1 MKCTPELMKLIANSI
16 ESIDYGSIEIGLAE
30 KGEFIEVIVKEKIRI
45 SKLQVKIPVE

>member
-1 MKCTPELMKLIANSI
+1 MKCTPELMKLIENAISSI
-16 ESIDYGSIEIGLAE
+16 EYGSVEVGLAE